1 MIKSV
6 SIYYKPLC
14 SIFFLVVIFL
24 FWLLFYPQWLNY
36 HEQNQLFLF
45 TFDYFHKYI
54 AVAGGLADYIG
65 EFIVQFYYVT
75 WLGAFLLSLL
85 FVLLQWLVWCV
96 MGRRTG
102 AFYPLSFIPPLL
114 LLWHCGDI
122 DVLLSYAVALVM
134 SLAAAYVAGDR
145 WRWADVPVIPLLYWA
160 VGPAVWVYVVIRIIR
175 GRGKDAWTVVYLP
188 LLQLVA
194 YSELL
199 EQYPPESVMW
209 GINYYRIPMQAP
221 VLQFVVPVSIVAAS
235 WIGRHRHAAVMKRRK
250 TVFASSAVVAV
261 ALFFVAV
268 RSGYDSDVY
277 ALVRQDYLVRNER
290 WTDIIKEAEEHQVA
304 TAFSSECVNLALAMT
319 GQLAE
324 RMFSFYQSGEDA
336 LIMPRVRDCMSN
348 LPTAE
353 AFYRLGMVNSAKRYF
368 FDIQQSIINY
378 RKSGRYTK
386 RIAECDIVNGKY
398 DLAAKHLRLLK
409 SSLFYSSWAKDA
421 ETYLY
426 DEARINAH
434 PVWGRM
440 RRLRYKDDFLY
451 NYAEIDKM
459 LGLLFVNNPDN
470 KMALEYFMAEHLL
483 KGNIQSF
490 VQYMPW
496 VRQYGGY
503 RIMPAGY
510 SDAMQCIQRHGNM
523 PGSAYGKY
531 VKRMMEGNNAGN
543 K

>member
-1 MIKSV
+1 MIKSAG
-6 SIYYKPLC
+6 IYCKPVFSVL
-14 SIFFLVVIFL
+14 FLVIIFL
-24 FWLLFYPQWLNY
+24 FWLVCYPQWFNY

-45 TFDYFHKYI
+45 TSGYFLKEI
-54 AVAGGLADYIG
+54 TVAGGLADYIG
-65 EFIVQFYYVT
+65 EFIVQFYYIT

-85 FVLLQWLVWCV
+85 FVALQRLVWRV
-96 MGRRTG
+96 MGKCTG
-102 AFYPLSFIPPLL
+102 ALYPLSFIPPLL

-122 DVLLSYAVALVM
+122 DVLLSYAVALIL
-134 SLAAAYVAGDR
+134 SLAAAYAIGKR
-145 WRWADVPVIPLLYWA
+145 CRWADVLLIPLLYWA
-160 VGPAVWVYVVIRIIR
+160 VGPVVWVYVVIRIIR
-175 GRGKDAWTVVYLP
+175 GGWKDAWKAAYLP
-188 LLQLVA
+188 ALQIVA

-199 EQYPPESVMW
+199 EQYPLESVMW

-221 VLQFVVPVSIVAAS
+221 ALQFVIPVSVMTVA
-235 WIGRHRHAAVMKRRK
+235 WIGRHRQVAGMKRRR
-250 TVFASSAVVAV
+250 TVFASVAVVAV

-268 RSGYDSDVY
+268 KSGYDSDVY

-290 WTDIIKEAEEHQVA
+290 WTDIIKEAGEHQVA

-378 RKSGRYTK
+378 RKSGRCTK

-409 SSLFYSSWAKDA
+409 SSLFYSSWAKEA
-421 ETYLY
+421 ETYLH

-434 PVWGRM
+434 PVWGKM

-451 NYAEIDKM
+451 NYGEIEKM

-470 KMALEYFMAEHLL
+470 KMALEYFMGEHLL
-483 KGNIQSF
+483 KGNVQSF

-496 VRQYGGY
+496 VQRYGGY
-503 RIMPAGY
+503 RTMPSGY
-510 SDAMQCIQRHGNM
+510 SDAMQCIQSHGSL

-531 VKRMMEGNNAGN
+531 VRRMMEGNNAGN